1 MMYQEHY
8 NAYLKYVIC
17 KTKYVEA
24 IDRKELFFDKT
35 QPKAVNPDSVRV
47 SGGAQTNSFEN
58 YIIATENIDEQINE
72 LKVILDER
80 YNVLMRAE
88 QELRNSRDWNDKIYV
103 YKYLDKLTI
112 KQIERKVPYSRRQLY
127 RILDRI
133 RDNLTII

>member
-47 SGGAQTNSFEN
+47 SGGTQTNSFEN

-72 LKVILDER
+72 LKAILDER

-88 QELRNSRDWNDKIYV
+88 QELRNSRDWNDRIYV

>member
-17 KTKYVEA
+17 KTKYIEA

-47 SGGAQTNSFEN
+47 SGGTQTNSFEN

-72 LKVILDER
+72 LKAILDER

-88 QELRNSRDWNDKIYV
+88 QELRNSRDWNDRIYV

-133 RDNLTII
+133 RDNLTIL

>member
-1 MMYQEHY
+1 MYQEHY

-17 KTKYVEA
+17 KTKYIEA

-47 SGGAQTNSFEN
+47 SGGTQTNSFEN

-72 LKVILDER
+72 LKAILDER

-88 QELRNSRDWNDKIYV
+88 QELRNSRDWNDRIYV

-133 RDNLTII
+133 RDNLTIL

>member
-1 MMYQEHY
+1 MYQEHY
-8 NAYLKYVIC
+8 NAYLKYIIC
-17 KTKYVEA
+17 KTKYVEM
-24 IDRKELFFDKT
+24 IDQKELFFDKT

-47 SGGAQTNSFEN
+47 SGGTQTNSFEN

-72 LKVILDER
+72 LKAILDER

-88 QELRNSRDWNDKIYV
+88 QELRNSRDWNDRIYV

>member
-1 MMYQEHY
+1 MYQEHY

-47 SGGAQTNSFEN
+47 SGGTQTNGFEN

-72 LKVILDER
+72 LKAILDER

-88 QELRNSRDWNDKIYV
+88 QELRNSRDWNDRIYV

-133 RDNLTII
+133 RDNLTIL